1 MKKISTA
8 ILGATGM
15 VGQNFLKIL
24 RDHPYFEV
32 TTLCAS
38 ERSSGNKMKHRLIW
52 ADPELE
58 SAYGDMV
65 LGACDPKWIK
75 KQGVELAFSALPA
88 DAATTVEVELAKLGV
103 NVFSN
108 TKSHRMG
115 IHVPLLIPEVNLDHM
130 VAVKDQGTKGFIVT
144 NPNCSTTG
152 MALALKP
159 IYDAFGLSEVHVST
173 YQALSGAGYPGV
185 PSLDILGNVIPFID
199 GEEEKMES
207 EPRKILGKYSK
218 GKFHFAEFPIV
229 ASCVR
234 VAVKDG
240 HLETVTLKTKRPCS
254 AEDVARVL
262 KNYKGRINELKLDLP
277 TAPKTPILVSSGKN
291 RPQPTFDVMAGG
303 PERAKGMAVTVGRI
317 KKVGDWIRIIL
328 LSNNVIRGA
337 VGGSV
342 VNAEIAFRQKYL

>member
-1 MKKISTA
+1 MNKIPTA

-15 VGQNFLKIL
+15 VGQNFLRIL

-32 TTLCAS
+32 TALCAS
-38 ERSSGNKMKHRLIW
+38 ERSSGQKMKERLIW

-58 SAYGDMV
+58 RAYGDMV
-65 LGACDPKWIK
+65 IGECDPKWIK

-88 DAATTVEVELAKLGV
+88 DAATKLEIDLAGLGV

-115 IHVPLLIPEVNLDHM
+115 QHVPLLIPEVNLDHM
-130 VAVKDQGTKGFIVT
+130 AAVKDQDTKGFIVT

-159 IYDAFGLSEVHVST
+159 VHDAFGLGEVHVST

-185 PSLDILGNVIPFID
+185 PSLDILGNVIPFIE
-199 GEEEKMES
+199 GEEEKMEL
-207 EPRKILGKYSK
+207 EPRKILGDYRKK
-218 GKFHFAEFPIV
+218 KFRFAEFPVV

-234 VAVKDG
+234 VCVKDG
-240 HLETVTLKTKRPCS
+240 HLETVTLKTKKGCS
-254 AEDVARVL
+254 AEDIIGVL
-262 KNYKGRINELKLDLP
+262 SRYTGRINELKLRLP
-277 TAPKTPILVSSGKN
+277 TAPERPILMSSGKN
-291 RPQPTFDVMAGG
+291 RPQPLFDVMAGA
-303 PERAKGMAVTVGRI
+303 PERAKGMAVTVGRV
-317 KKVGDWIRIIL
+317 KKVGEWIRFIV

-342 VNAEIAFRQKYL
+342 VNAEIAYQQGYL

>member
-1 MKKISTA
+1 MKKIPTA
-8 ILGATGM
+8 IMGATGM
-15 VGQNFLKIL
+15 VGQNFLKCL

-38 ERSSGNKMKHRLIW
+38 EQSRGQTMKERLIW

-58 SAYGDMV
+58 RAYGDLV
-65 LGACDPKWIK
+65 LGGCDAKWIK

-88 DAATTVEVELAKLGV
+88 DAATTVEVGLAKLGV

-115 IHVPLLIPEVNLDHM
+115 PHVPLLIPEVNLDHM
-130 VAVKDQGTKGFIVT
+130 AAVKDQGTKGFIVT

-159 IYDAFGLSEVHVST
+159 IYDAFGLREVHVST

-207 EPRKILGKYSK
+207 EPRKILGDYKNK
-218 GKFHFAEFPIV
+218 KFRFAEFPVV

-240 HLETVTLKTKRPCS
+240 HLETVTLKTRKECS
-254 AEDVARVL
+254 AEDISQVL
-262 KNYKGRINELKLDLP
+262 SNFKGKINELKLKLP
-277 TAPKTPILVSSGKN
+277 TAPEIPILVSSGKN
-291 RPQPTFDVMAGG
+291 RPQPNLDVLAGS
-303 PERAKGMAVTVGRI
+303 PERARGMAVTVGRI
-317 KKVGDWIRIIL
+317 KKVGDWVRIIL
-328 LSNNVIRGA
+328 LSNNVVRGA

-342 VNAEIAFRQKYL
+342 VNAEIAYQQKYL